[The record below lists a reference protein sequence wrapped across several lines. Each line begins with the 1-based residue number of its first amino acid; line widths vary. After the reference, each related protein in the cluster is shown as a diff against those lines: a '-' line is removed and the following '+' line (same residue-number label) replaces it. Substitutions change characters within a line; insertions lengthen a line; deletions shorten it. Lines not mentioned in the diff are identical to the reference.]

1 MKTILLKLAGPMQS
15 YGTSSHFE
23 TRATDPHPSKSAMIG
38 MVAAALGY
46 LRDETEKIRRLNQLM
61 FAVRTDHEGEL
72 LRDYHTVEKN
82 RKLEKKDSTYVT
94 NRYYLED
101 AVFVVALGSE
111 DNELIEQIRQALRSP
126 YFQPYLGRRSLPPT
140 YDFLLDTVEGGPI
153 EALKHYPLQGPRS
166 VMDHKTVTLYG
177 DLELLPSKASN
188 LRNDY
193 VQSFDPRGRTFGFRG
208 EGSMEIQLK
217 ENEHDAFGAL

>member
-46 LRDETEKIRRLNQLM
+46 RRDETEKIRRLNQLM

>member
-23 TRATDPHPSKSAMIG
+23 TRATDPHPSKSAIIG

-46 LRDETEKIRRLNQLM
+46 RRDETEKIRGLNQLKY
-61 FAVRTDHEGEL
+61 AVRIDREGEL
-72 LRDYHTVEKN
+72 LRDYHTVEK
-82 RKLEKKDSTYVT
+82 KDNTYVT

-101 AVFVVALGSE
+101 AVFVVAIGSE
-111 DNELIEQIRQALRSP
+111 DNELVEQIRQAIRSP

-140 YDFLLDTVEGGPI
+140 YDFLLDTVEEGPI

>member
-23 TRATDPHPSKSAMIG
+23 TRATDPHPSKSAIIG
-38 MVAAALGY
+38 MIAAALGY
-46 LRDETEKIRRLNQLM
+46 RRSETEKIQTLNRLK
-61 FAVRTDHEGEL
+61 FSVRIDSRGEL
-72 LRDYHTVEKN
+72 LKDYHTV
-82 RKLEKKDSTYVT
+82 KKYKPSGELDRTYVT

-166 VMDHKTVTLYG
+166 VMDHKAVTLYG